1 MVDDDRIAQLRKLAE
16 EDPNDQLAHFSLGT
30 ALLKAARAEEAGPC
44 FQRVL
49 ALDSRHSKAY
59 QMLGTAQRDAGQ
71 RDLAIGTLTNGFRVA
86 HRNGD
91 IMPMKAMAKLLE
103 LMGAEVPTTG
113 ERKAAAVAVQDVDG
127 GFACHRCGGPGPG
140 LEQRPFKGELGE
152 RIQSMICQGCW
163 DEWVGMGTKVIN
175 ELRLPLHE
183 PQAQQA
189 YDQHLRE
196 FLGLD

>member
-1 MVDDDRIAQLRKLAE
+1 MVDEDRIGQLRKLAE
-16 EDPNDQLAHFSLGT
+16 EDPDDQLAHFSLGT
-30 ALLKAARAEEAGPC
+30 ALLKAGRAEEAAR
-44 FQRVL
+44 FLQRVL

-59 QMLGTAQRDAGQ
+59 QMLGTAQKAAGHM
-71 RDLAIGTLTNGFRVA
+71 DLARATLTNGYRVA

-91 IMPMKAMAKLLE
+91 IVPMKAMAKLLE
-103 LMGAEVPTTG
+103 AMGAEVPTLG
-113 ERKAAAVAVQDVDG
+113 ERKASAVADQDVDG
-127 GFACHRCGGPGPG
+127 AFACHRCGGSGPG
-140 LEQRPFKGELGE
+140 LGQRPFKGELGE

-175 ELRLPLHE
+175 ELRMPLHE

-189 YDQHLRE
+189 YDRHMKE